1 MKKKMGRPKI
11 VIDFNMV
18 DKLCA
23 IQCTGEEIA
32 SVLGVNY
39 DTLNLRIKETYS
51 QSFSDYFKSKSG
63 AGKASL
69 RRTQFELAKKNAA
82 MCIWLGKQYLGQRE
96 PEQYLPETEQ
106 EAPEFSSMTNE
117 QLDEYILK
125 HKASYA

>member
-1 MKKKMGRPKI
+1 
-11 VIDFNMV
+11 MV